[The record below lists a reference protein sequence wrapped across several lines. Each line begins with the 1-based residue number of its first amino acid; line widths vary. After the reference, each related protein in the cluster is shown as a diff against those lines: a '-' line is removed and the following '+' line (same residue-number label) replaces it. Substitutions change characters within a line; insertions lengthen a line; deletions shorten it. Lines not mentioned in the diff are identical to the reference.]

1 MSDLDEAG
9 RAMIALAGDAHDPTD
24 ADRAR
29 VRAALAGRLGAAA
42 GLGLGTAAVLGATAT
57 AKAAAA
63 AGGVASAGGTGAAV
77 AAAATGSTLAMKL
90 VGVAVAITTA
100 VGVGATVRIARRSA
114 QAPAAAKTSEL
125 HGGRRVAAAPPALPA
140 PAREQATSKEL
151 SPVTPAD
158 DPAPNYEAPSHA
170 APDRA
175 APNHAA
181 PVHAAPVHAAPVH
194 AVPVHAAP
202 GHVAPVTAPTLPPP
216 AAPTFSPPAAPT
228 ISPEARGPAKIEARD
243 VTETDPHRR
252 SVTPASANDHGCPPA
267 FSGANPAAR
276 RSGSAVADEARLVHD
291 GVRARRAGLPAC
303 ALSLLDTHASHYP
316 EGVLAEEREAERAL
330 ALADLGRLQE
340 ARSAAAAFLRKHPA
354 SPLGMRLRHRI
365 PGLGE

>member
-57 AKAAAA
+57 AKAAAG
-63 AGGVASAGGTGAAV
+63 AGGVASAGGAGAAMAGAGV
-77 AAAATGSTLAMKL
+77 GGTLAMKL
-90 VGVAVAITTA
+90 VGVAVAITTV
-100 VGVGATVRIARRSA
+100 VGVGTAVKVARRST
-114 QAPAAAKTSEL
+114 QAPAAAKISEV
-125 HGGRRVAAAPPALPA
+125 HGGRTVIAAAPPALPA

-151 SPVTPAD
+151 PSVTPAD
-158 DPAPNYEAPSHA
+158 DPAPSYEASNGEA
-170 APDRA
+170 A
-175 APNHAA
+175 N
-181 PVHAAPVHAAPVH
+181 HAAPVH
-194 AVPVHAAP
+194 AVPSHAAREHAAP
-202 GHVAPVTAPTLPPP
+202 SHAALATTPTFSPAAAPTMPPP
-216 AAPTFSPPAAPT
+216 AAPTL
-228 ISPEARGPAKIEARD
+228 SPEAQGRAKIEARD

-267 FSGANPAAR
+267 FSGANPAAG

-303 ALSLLDTHASHYP
+303 ALSLLETHASHYP

-330 ALADLGRLQE
+330 ALADLGRLLE